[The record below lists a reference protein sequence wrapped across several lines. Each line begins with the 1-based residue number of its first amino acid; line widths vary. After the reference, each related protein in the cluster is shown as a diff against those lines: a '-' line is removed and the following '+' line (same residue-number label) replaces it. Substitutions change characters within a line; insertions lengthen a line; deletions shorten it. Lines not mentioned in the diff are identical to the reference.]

1 MAIKASNLD
10 TKRTGNS
17 AAKKKKPITNTPSIK
32 KNTQTVPSSSTDVK
46 LQQSL
51 QSAGYNPGNSS
62 KETADAI
69 MKYQKDNGLPMTGLA
84 DKATTTVLYGN
95 EKANPNNAVSKLPTV
110 PQPAVKPKAD
120 VPTVNTLTAQN
131 SGSKISGG
139 TQSTKPAPTTPTIT
153 QPAKEVKPFTYDDF
167 SYDKQFS
174 YDDFN
179 YGKDFSYDDFGYGDF
194 SYADYSQSDAVRQ
207 ANALLQQQNSK
218 KPGDYQSQWSDQ
230 IDDYMN
236 RIQNRDPFSYDF
248 NSDALYQQYKDNYI
262 QQGQMAMMDTMG
274 QAAAMTGGYGN
285 SYAQNVGQQA
295 YNQQLSQLNNVMPE
309 LYQMAYDRY
318 ANEGQQLQDMYN
330 MYMGREEQDYGRY
343 IDSLNAWQS
352 ERDYLANRYDT
363 ERDFDYNQYQQDRA
377 MAYDKYSSDRNL
389 AYDQWQKARDLA
401 YNEFNADRDLAY
413 DQYKANKDLAYNEFT
428 NDRNMA
434 YDKWSADR
442 EMAYN
447 DYWNTI
453 NMDYQKQRDAVSDAQ
468 WQAEFNRK
476 SSSGS
481 GGGNP
486 TAKTLTLDQINDLQ
500 NTFKRM
506 SPEEASMMASLYASQ
521 LGVDP
526 SVVQGLATYAT
537 GGLLQQNGIDTTVP
551 TVTPTNT
558 TAWEE
563 EQEKRRNQQNGG
575 GGGLKSALNR
585 FTY

>member
-17 AAKKKKPITNTPSIK
+17 ADKKKKPI
-32 KNTQTVPSSSTDVK
+32 TDVK

-69 MKYQKDNGLPMTGLA
+69 MKYQKNNGLPMTGLA

-110 PQPAVKPKAD
+110 QQPAVKPKAD
-120 VPTVNTLTAQN
+120 VPTVNTPPAQN
-131 SGSKISGG
+131 SSGG
-139 TQSTKPAPTTPTIT
+139 TQSTKPATSTTTTQSTTTAAT
-153 QPAKEVKPFTYDDF
+153 QPAKEVKPFTYEDF
-167 SYDKQFS
+167 S
-174 YDDFN
+174 
-179 YGKDFSYDDFGYGDF
+179 YGDF

-207 ANALLQQQNSK
+207 ANALLQQQNAK
-218 KPGDYQSQWSDQ
+218 KPGDYQSLWSDQ

-248 NSDALYQQYKDNYI
+248 NTDALYQQYKDNYI
-262 QQGQMAMMDTMG
+262 QQGEMAKMDTMG

-295 YNQQLSQLNNVMPE
+295 YNQQLSQLNNVMLE

-343 IDSLNAWQS
+343 MDSLNAWQA
-352 ERDYLANRYDT
+352 ERDYLANRHDT
-363 ERDFDYNQYQQDRA
+363 ERDFDYNKYQQDRA
-377 MAYDKYSSDRNL
+377 LAYDEFAADLNL
-389 AYDQWQKARDLA
+389 AYDQ
-401 YNEFNADRDLAY
+401 
-413 DQYKANKDLAYNEFT
+413 
-428 NDRNMA
+428 
-434 YDKWSADR
+434 WSADR

-481 GGGNP
+481 GGGSSGP
-486 TAKTLTLDQINDLQ
+486 SYRQPSREDDAYYAKLFGSQASIDDLDALAQ
-500 NTFKRM
+500 RM
-506 SPEEASMMASLYASQ
+506 EASGYDPNYIASFYNQYASGMTAGAP
-521 LGVDP
+521 LPTD
-526 SVVQGLATYAT
+526 
-537 GGLLQQNGIDTTVP
+537 VP

-558 TAWEE
+558 TAWQE
-563 EQEKRRNQQNGG
+563 EQEKRRKQHNGG
-575 GGGLKSALNR
+575 GGGLKSVVNR

>member
-10 TKRTGNS
+10 TQRTGNS
-17 AAKKKKPITNTPSIK
+17 ATKKKKPT
-32 KNTQTVPSSSTDVK
+32 TQTDVK

-51 QSAGYNPGNSS
+51 QSAGYKPGNSS
-62 KETADAI
+62 KETSDAI

-110 PQPAVKPKAD
+110 QQPAVKPKAD
-120 VPTVNTLTAQN
+120 VPTVNTLTAKN

-153 QPAKEVKPFTYDDF
+153 QPAKEVKPFTYEDF

-179 YGKDFSYDDFGYGDF
+179 YDKQFSYDDFSYGD
-194 SYADYSQSDAVRQ
+194 YQQSDAVRQ
-207 ANALLQQQNSK
+207 ANALLQQQNAK
-218 KPGDYQSQWSDQ
+218 KPGDYQSQWKSQ

-236 RIQNRDPFSYDF
+236 KIQNRDPFSYDF

-274 QAAAMTGGYGN
+274 QAASMTGGYGN
-285 SYAQNVGQQA
+285 SFAQTVGQQA

-309 LYQMAYDRY
+309 LYQMAYNRY
-318 ANEGQQLQDMYN
+318 ADEGQQLQDMYN
-330 MYMGREEQDYGRY
+330 MYLGRDEQDYGRY
-343 IDSLNAWQS
+343 MDSLNAWQA

-363 ERDFDYNQYQQDRA
+363 ERNFDYNKYQQDRA
-377 MAYDKYSSDRNL
+377 LAYDQYSSDRNLAYDQYSSDRNL
-389 AYDQWQKARDLA
+389 AYDQWSSG
-401 YNEFNADRDLAY
+401 RDLAY
-413 DQYKANKDLAYNEFT
+413 DEFAADRSLAY
-428 NDRNMA
+428 DQ
-434 YDKWSADR
+434 WSADR

-481 GGGNP
+481 GGGSSGPSYRKPSREDDAYYENLFGSQ
-486 TAKTLTLDQINDLQ
+486 ASIDDLDALAQ
-500 NTFKRM
+500 RM
-506 SPEEASMMASLYASQ
+506 EASGYDPEYIESFYDQYASGMIAGEP
-521 LGVDP
+521 LP
-526 SVVQGLATYAT
+526 TS
-537 GGLLQQNGIDTTVP
+537 VP

-558 TAWEE
+558 TAWKE
-563 EQEKRRNQQNGG
+563 EQEKRRNQLNGG
-575 GGGLKSALNR
+575 GGGLKSVLNR